1 MGVVA
6 GGETISTHVVRDLRN
21 ELEVASSEETRSLGK
36 IPSDEYNKVFEILLH
51 QILEE
56 LKQLNVKSAPPPEV
70 PPMKTHDWETP
81 YLENTH
87 TIMGTVAGLLA
98 TVALTGAATRARK
111 FMDGGAITEQTRRGG
126 MIEQRRRGRVM
137 EKRRGIETP
146 RGERHWR
153 R

>member
-21 ELEVASSEETRSLGK
+21 ELEVASSEETRFLGK
-36 IPSDEYNKVFEILLH
+36 IPGDEYNKVFEILLH

-81 YLENTH
+81 YLENTR
-87 TIMGTVAGLLA
+87 TLMGTVAGLLA
-98 TVALTGAATRARK
+98 TVALTG
-111 FMDGGAITEQTRRGG
+111 
-126 MIEQRRRGRVM
+126 
-137 EKRRGIETP
+137 GINPPASLLYKLGLKLTFHYYSLWTLSFP
-146 RGERHWR
+146 SWPYWY
-153 R
+153 

>member
-6 GGETISTHVVRDLRN
+6 RGETISPHVVRDLRN

-36 IPSDEYNKVFEILLH
+36 IPGDEYNKVFEILLH

-70 PPMKTHDWETP
+70 PLMKTHDWETP
-81 YLENTH
+81 HLENTR

-98 TVALTGAATRARK
+98 TVALTGVIAFGTATEAMCCK
-111 FMDGGAITEQTRRGG
+111 HGSWVDEMDGRWVDLIDGDSDR
-126 MIEQRRRGRVM
+126 MGR
-137 EKRRGIETP
+137 
-146 RGERHWR
+146 W
-153 R
+153 